1 MDLEENINRI
11 KEVMNIITEQEST
24 EDEGNNFVITN
35 ATTLE
40 DFTDYLD
47 KRIEDHYYYGH
58 ADTLGYII
66 ENLVQNSFMASG
78 KSEQESESMTKDFI
92 ADTVSSE
99 FWSIPDQYD
108 PYERRV
114 EGNTKYRGIIIFE
127 FSSGGDGYD
136 YSGSFNDLTELFDD
150 IKKLIQSGSIYE
162 E

>member
-1 MDLEENINRI
+1 MNLQENINRI

-35 ATTLE
+35 TTTLE

-66 ENLVQNSFMASG
+66 KDLVQNSFMASG

-114 EGNTKYRGIIIFE
+114 EGNTKYRGIILFE

-136 YSGSFNDLTELFDD
+136 YSGSFNDLTELLDD
-150 IKKLIQSGSIYE
+150 IKKLIQYGSIYE

>member
-1 MDLEENINRI
+1 
-11 KEVMNIITEQEST
+11 
-24 EDEGNNFVITN
+24 
-35 ATTLE
+35 
-40 DFTDYLD
+40 
-47 KRIEDHYYYGH
+47 
-58 ADTLGYII
+58 
-66 ENLVQNSFMASG
+66 MASG

-114 EGNTKYRGIIIFE
+114 EGNTKYRGIILFE

-136 YSGSFNDLTELFDD
+136 YSGSFNDLTELLDD
-150 IKKLIQSGSIYE
+150 IKKLIQYGSIYE

>member
-1 MDLEENINRI
+1 MNLQENINRI

-35 ATTLE
+35 ATTIE
-40 DFTDYLD
+40 EFTDYLD
-47 KRIEDHYYYGH
+47 KRIEDNYYYGH

-66 ENLVQNSFMASG
+66 KDLVQNSFMASG

>member
-1 MDLEENINRI
+1 MNLQENINRI

-24 EDEGNNFVITN
+24 EDEGNKFVITN

-47 KRIEDHYYYGH
+47 KRIEDNYYYGH

-66 ENLVQNSFMASG
+66 KDLVQNSFMASG